1 MKAVVVPL
9 AYRPTHVLSGKD
21 GRQSGKAGM
30 ETVFEWV
37 RMEHKGKGIK
47 IAVQPNTTG
56 KNSYFHMELK

>member
-1 MKAVVVPL
+1 
-9 AYRPTHVLSGKD
+9 
-21 GRQSGKAGM
+21 M